1 MSFVEQFESDN
12 FLVIDRLLDPA
23 LIDAAAAEV
32 HRQFADLNAESL
44 PAHLRVGERRIQLPV
59 QLKGALLDPALYAN
73 PLLLRMLEPLLG
85 RKYLIDSFTCIVAF
99 PGAPE
104 QRLHRDHD
112 DLFMD
117 RPELRKRLA
126 PYAITVTI
134 PLIDFTEDTGAT
146 RTFPGSQALSA
157 AAIEAELAK
166 SEGNLSYVKRGGCY
180 LMDYR
185 LIHRGTANRS
195 DRMRPMLSL
204 IYARPWFTDAENFN
218 THPRITIAPD
228 DVARI
233 PTEHRPLFRRV
244 AAQGAID
251 CTQQQL
257 FDLRAQGG
265 EGDGEA

>member
-1 MSFVEQFESDN
+1 MSFVEQFERDN
-12 FLVIDRLLDPA
+12 FLVIDRLFDPA

-32 HRQFADLNAESL
+32 HGQFTDLDAEAL
-44 PAHLRVGERRIQLPV
+44 PPHLRVGPRRIQLPV
-59 QLKGALLDPALYAN
+59 QLKGALLEPALYAN

-85 RKYLIDSFTCIVAF
+85 RKFLIDSFTCVVAF

-117 RPELRKRLA
+117 RQELRERLA

-146 RTFPGSQALSA
+146 RLFAGSQALGGPA
-157 AAIEAELAK
+157 VDEQLAEAEGK
-166 SEGNLSYVKRGGCY
+166 LSYVKRGGCY

-218 THPRITIAPD
+218 AHPRITIARD

-233 PTEHRPLFRRV
+233 PAEHRPLFRRL

-257 FDLRAQGG
+257 FDLDAG
-265 EGDGEA
+265 EGGR